1 MMTTDKANLFFQRRG
16 VRALLLAFL
25 ALGGL
30 GQAPARAAEEQS
42 QTQSVSTYDEKSIM
56 EEAQAFFGD
65 AAEGLGNAV
74 EKAFRDHGRPNGYIK
89 GEEISAA
96 ITVGLSYG
104 KGTLTLKG
112 GQGGQVYWQGPSVGF
127 DLGLN
132 ASKVFILVYNLP
144 EKDAIYQ
151 RYPGVDGS
159 LYFVAG
165 VGMNYQQ
172 RGNTVLAPIRL
183 GVGWRTGASVG
194 YMHYTR
200 DRRYFPL

>member
-1 MMTTDKANLFFQRRG
+1 MKQLIPAALG
-16 VRALLLAFL
+16 RALWSAMLCPLLC
-25 ALGGL
+25 ALV
-30 GQAPARAAEEQS
+30 AISPASAAS
-42 QTQSVSTYDEKSIM
+42 DANTYDEKSIM
-56 EEAQAFFGD
+56 EEAQAFFGE
-65 AAEGLGNAV
+65 ATEGLAGVV
-74 EKAFRDHGRPNGYIK
+74 EKAFKEHGRPNGFIK
-89 GEEISAA
+89 GDEVSGAIS
-96 ITVGLSYG
+96 VGLSYG
-104 KGTLTLKG
+104 KGQLTLKNG
-112 GQGGQVYWQGPSVGF
+112 KGGQVYWQGPSVGF

-132 ASKVFILVYNLP
+132 ASKVFVLVYNLP